1 MQIISNRLAL
11 ILSMGF
17 LMGASSQAMAAS
29 AEDVAIDPI
38 TGDTFIIDKSQN
50 PHGTLLILNDH
61 DENFKQTID
70 LLDTP
75 SDNAK
80 FEVKLSESGHLTY
93 LVSVDNLW
101 MMGSVRKTDK
111 GWVKTSLRTAIS
123 GQGEANGL
131 AALPDG
137 RVGVT
142 VASNEAPD
150 GEILLLDTPV
160 QTGSSFKVIEK
171 IPAAALDNSVNQVV
185 SEMAAKSDETPSSPA
200 MGTGAGLGFA
210 AGVESGVGIAYRR
223 HFENK
228 WGMQLAGIAF
238 GSSNS
243 VNANFGATIL
253 RTLAKTQIVRFYAL
267 AGVSAFYSGSSY
279 SDYAVC
285 APAVDANGNPIK
297 DPNGCAN
304 GQPISST
311 WTNNWMLNFGMGIGI
326 EFTIAKTIGLA
337 IELPV
342 TVSFQTEQG
351 NLKFNYVYPIPS
363 AALIY
368 YF

>member
-11 ILSMGF
+11 VLSLG
-17 LMGASSQAMAAS
+17 LLLGTTSQALAA
-29 AEDVAIDPI
+29 APEDVAIDPI
-38 TGDTFIIDKSQN
+38 TGDTFVIEKSQN

-61 DENFKQTID
+61 DENFKQTLD

-80 FEVKLSESGHLTY
+80 FEVKLNESGNLTY
-93 LVSVDNLW
+93 LVSVDGLW
-101 MMGSVRKTDK
+101 MMGSVKKTDK
-111 GWVKTSLRTAIS
+111 GWAKTSLRKAIS
-123 GQGEANGL
+123 GQGEAQGL

-142 VASNEAPD
+142 VSSNEAPD
-150 GEILLLDTPV
+150 GEILLVNTPV
-160 QTGSSFKVIEK
+160 QTGSNYQVIEK
-171 IPAAALDNSVNQVV
+171 IPAAVIENSVNQVV
-185 SEMAAKSDETPSSPA
+185 AEMAAKPESEN
-200 MGTGAGLGFA
+200 TGSGHGLGFA
-210 AGVESGVGIAYRR
+210 AGVEAGVGIAYRR

-238 GSSNS
+238 GSSSS

-267 AGVSAFYSGSSY
+267 AGVSAFYSGNNNQTYAPCPISY
-279 SDYAVC
+279 DPY
-285 APAVDANGNPIK
+285 GNPIK
-297 DPNGCAN
+297 DPNSTCGNEPAT
-304 GQPISST
+304 ST
-311 WTNNWMLNFGMGIGI
+311 WNNNWMLNFGMGIGI